1 MFVEKKRSTRRN
13 IRASEEMEEREQAAV
28 EVAEEAT
35 DLLFE
40 AEDVAEL
47 LAEVT
52 DQVVEVSV
60 DGDDVIF
67 NVGED
72 EFVVTP
78 EGDEELV
85 ESSTRVMKKRVHAG
99 RTVEKKAPVKANS
112 RPCTPAGRAI
122 RKVRK

>member
-1 MFVEKKRSTRRN
+1 MFVQKRKIT
-13 IRASEEMEEREQAAV
+13 ASEEEPEV
-28 EVAEEAT
+28 EVAAEAT

-72 EFVVTP
+72 EFVVTA
-78 EGDEELV
+78 EGDEEMV
-85 ESSTRVMKKRVHAG
+85 ESSQKVLRKKAVSANKETRG
-99 RTVEKKAPVKANS
+99 KAPVAASANK
-112 RPCTPAGRAI
+112 PAGKVI

>member
-1 MFVEKKRSTRRN
+1 MFVEKKRTTRPATRRN
-13 IRASEEMEEREQAAV
+13 IRAAEEVEMEEKTV
-28 EVAEEAT
+28 EVDPEAT

-78 EGDEELV
+78 EGDEEMV
-85 ESSTRVMKKRVHAG
+85 ETSTKVAKKRVQAG
-99 RTVEKKAPVKANS
+99 RKVDRRAPVRANASTGKAL
-112 RPCTPAGRAI
+112 RR
-122 RKVRK
+122 VRK